1 MKITHLEL
9 LTVPQDTSAM
19 LLVVVHTDSGG
30 YGVGEVGMRSR
41 WRAVRGAVEDF
52 AEQLEGA
59 DPSRIE
65 HLWQFLSR
73 SGFFPAT
80 GVLAAVLAAID
91 VALWDL
97 RGKTLGVPLHQLLGG
112 ASRDHVECYVH
123 VRVGDARDPAATV
136 AEAERLVAAGW
147 RYLRVPANSPDA
159 DGEYDQRSALRHT
172 VATVER
178 LRAALGDDVE
188 LLLDV
193 HTRLEPPQAVTL
205 CRELE
210 PLRPYFVEDPL
221 RSEHLDGYR
230 MLRRRTAVPLAAGE
244 QLGTKWEFRP
254 LIEGELID
262 HARVDVANTGL
273 TEARK
278 IAAMAEVHHINLATH
293 NPLGPVTAAA
303 SAHLNLV
310 LPNVSVQEQPWPE
323 FPPSP
328 VLTAGPV
335 LTPGRIRP
343 AERPGLGIELDLAA
357 ARRLDPGGPA
367 PLPVYHRRDGSF
379 TNW

>member
-1 MKITHLEL
+1 VKITHLEL
-9 LTVPQDTSAM
+9 LTVPQGTSAM
-19 LLVVVHTDSGG
+19 LLVLVHTDSGE

-73 SGFFPAT
+73 SGFFPTT
-80 GVLAAVLAAID
+80 GVLASVLAAID

-97 RGKTLGVPLHQLLGG
+97 RGRTLGVPLHQLFGG

-123 VRVGDARDPAATV
+123 VPVGDARDPAAVV
-136 AEAERLVAAGW
+136 AESERLVAAGW
-147 RYLRVPANSPDA
+147 RYLRVPATSPD
-159 DGEYDQRSALRHT
+159 DHGEYDQRRALRHT

-230 MLRRRTAVPLAAGE
+230 MLRRRSAVPLAAGE

-254 LIEGELID
+254 LIEGDLID

-278 IAAMAEVHHINLATH
+278 IAAMAEAHHINLATH

-343 AERPGLGIELDLAA
+343 AERPGLGIELDLAV
-357 ARRLDPGGPA
+357 ARRLDHRGPA

>member
-1 MKITHLEL
+1 MKITEVEL
-9 LTVPQDTSAM
+9 LTVPDGAGVM
-19 LLVVVHTDSGG
+19 LLVLVGTDSGA

-41 WRAVRGAVEDF
+41 WRTVRGAVDDF
-52 AEQLEGA
+52 AELLVGA

-65 HLWQFLSR
+65 HLWQVLFR
-73 SGFFPAT
+73 AGFFPAT
-80 GVLAAVLAAID
+80 GVPGSVVAAID
-91 VALWDL
+91 VALWDI
-97 RGKTLGVPLHQLLGG
+97 RGKTLGVPLYHLLGG

-123 VRVGDARDPAATV
+123 VTSGDP
-136 AEAERLVAAGW
+136 EAMVRECEELVAAGW
-147 RYLRVPANSPDA
+147 RYLRVPANSPGEG
-159 DGEYDQRSALRHT
+159 GEYDQRAALRHT
-172 VATVER
+172 VAVMER
-178 LRAALGDDVE
+178 LRSALGDEVE

-193 HTRLEPPQAVTL
+193 HTRFDPAPAVSL

-230 MLRRRTAVPLAAGE
+230 MLRQRTAVPLAAGE
-244 QLGTKWEFRP
+244 QLGTKWQFRP

-278 IAAMAEVHHINLATH
+278 IAAMAEAHHINLATH

-303 SAHLNLV
+303 SAHLNLA
-310 LPNVSVQEQPWPE
+310 LPNVSVQEQPRPAFARSE
-323 FPPSP
+323 VFTTLPP
-328 VLTAGPV
+328 LTA
-335 LTPGRIRP
+335 GRIRP
-343 AERPGLGIELDLAA
+343 GERPGLGVELDLAA
-357 ARRLDPGGPA
+357 ARRAQQRGPA
-367 PLPVYHRRDGSF
+367 PLPRFHRPDGSF

>member
-1 MKITHLEL
+1 MEPLF
-9 LTVPQDTSAM
+9 VPDGANVM
-19 LLVVVHTDSGG
+19 LLVLVSTDSGE
-30 YGVGEVGMRSR
+30 YGVGEVGMRAR
-41 WRAVRGAVEDF
+41 WRTVRGAVDDL
-52 AEQLEGA
+52 AELLVGA

-65 HLWQFLSR
+65 HLWQVLFR

-80 GVLAAVLAAID
+80 GVLCSVLAAID

-97 RGKTLGVPLHQLLGG
+97 RGKTLGVPLYQLLGG

-123 VRVGDARDPAATV
+123 VTSRDPEAMV
-136 AEAERLVAAGW
+136 AECERHVEAGW
-147 RYLRVPANSPDA
+147 RYLRVPANSPGA
-159 DGEYDQRSALRHT
+159 DGEYDQRAALRHT
-172 VATVER
+172 VAVMQR
-178 LRAALGDDVE
+178 LRSALGHDVE

-193 HTRLEPPQAVTL
+193 HTRFDPAEAVTL

-221 RSEHLDGYR
+221 RSENLDGYR
-230 MLRRRTAVPLAAGE
+230 MLRQRTTVPLAAGE

-293 NPLGPVTAAA
+293 SPLGPVTAAA
-303 SAHLNLV
+303 SAHLNLA
-310 LPNVSVQEQPWPE
+310 LPNVSVQEQPRPA
-323 FPPSP
+323 FPPSE
-328 VLTAGPV
+328 VFTALPR
-335 LTPGRIRP
+335 LAAGRITP
-343 AERPGLGIELDLAA
+343 AERPGLGVELDLAA
-357 ARRLDPGGPA
+357 ARRALPRGPA
-367 PLPVYHRRDGSF
+367 PLPQLQRPDGSF

>member
-1 MKITHLEL
+1 MKITNVEPLF
-9 LTVPQDTSAM
+9 VPDGANVM
-19 LLVVVHTDSGG
+19 LLVLVSTDSGE
-30 YGVGEVGMRSR
+30 YGVGEVGMRAR
-41 WRAVRGAVEDF
+41 WRTVRGAVDDL
-52 AEQLEGA
+52 AELLVGA

-65 HLWQFLSR
+65 HLWQVLFR

-80 GVLAAVLAAID
+80 GVLCSVLAAID

-97 RGKTLGVPLHQLLGG
+97 RGKTLGVPLYQLLGG

-123 VRVGDARDPAATV
+123 VTSRDPEAMV
-136 AEAERLVAAGW
+136 AECERHVEAGW
-147 RYLRVPANSPDA
+147 RYLRVPANSPGA
-159 DGEYDQRSALRHT
+159 DGEYDQRAALRHT
-172 VATVER
+172 VAVMQR
-178 LRAALGDDVE
+178 LRSALGHDVE

-193 HTRLEPPQAVTL
+193 HTRFDPAEAVTL

-221 RSEHLDGYR
+221 RSENLDGYR
-230 MLRRRTAVPLAAGE
+230 MLRQRTTVPLAAGE

-293 NPLGPVTAAA
+293 SPLGPVTAAA
-303 SAHLNLV
+303 SAHLNLA
-310 LPNVSVQEQPWPE
+310 LPNVSVQEQPRPA
-323 FPPSP
+323 FPPSE
-328 VLTAGPV
+328 VFTALPR
-335 LTPGRIRP
+335 LAAGRITP
-343 AERPGLGIELDLAA
+343 AERPGLGVELDLAA
-357 ARRLDPGGPA
+357 ARRALPRGPA
-367 PLPVYHRRDGSF
+367 PLPQLQRPDGSF

>member
-1 MKITHLEL
+1 VKITHLEL

-19 LLVVVHTDSGG
+19 LLVLVHTDSGE

-65 HLWQFLSR
+65 HLWQVLSR
-73 SGFFPAT
+73 SGFFPTT
-80 GVLAAVLAAID
+80 GVLASVLAAID

-123 VRVGDARDPAATV
+123 VRVGDARDPVV
-136 AEAERLVAAGW
+136 AEAERLAAAGW
-147 RYLRVPANSPDA
+147 RHLRVPANSPDL
-159 DGEYDQRSALRHT
+159 DGEYDQRRALRHT

-230 MLRRRTAVPLAAGE
+230 MLRRRSAVPLAAGE

-278 IAAMAEVHHINLATH
+278 IAAMAEAHHINLATH

-310 LPNVSVQEQPWPE
+310 LPNVSVQEQPWPD
-323 FPPSP
+323 FPTSP

-357 ARRLDPGGPA
+357 ARRLDPRGPA
-367 PLPVYHRRDGSF
+367 PLPVYHRPDGSF

>member
-1 MKITHLEL
+1 MKITNLEL

-19 LLVVVHTDSGG
+19 LLVVVHTDSGE

-52 AEQLEGA
+52 AEQLAGA

-80 GVLAAVLAAID
+80 GVLASVLAAID

-112 ASRDHVECYVH
+112 ASREHVECYVH
-123 VRVGDARDPAATV
+123 VRVGDARDSAATV

-357 ARRLDPGGPA
+357 ARRLDPGAPA

>member
-1 MKITHLEL
+1 MKISDVEL
-9 LTVPQDTSAM
+9 LTVPDGGGVM
-19 LLVVVHTDSGG
+19 LLVVVSTDTGD
-30 YGVGEVGMRSR
+30 YGVGEVGMRAR
-41 WRAVRGAVEDF
+41 WRTVRGAVDDL
-52 AEQLEGA
+52 AELLVGA

-65 HLWQFLSR
+65 HLWQVLFR
-73 SGFFPAT
+73 VGFFPAT
-80 GVLAAVLAAID
+80 GVPGSVLAAID

-97 RGKTLGVPLHQLLGG
+97 RGKTLGVPLYQLLGG

-123 VRVGDARDPAATV
+123 VPGGDLASMVR
-136 AEAERLVAAGW
+136 ESEELVAAGW
-147 RYLRVPANSPDA
+147 RFLRVPAASPHPGD
-159 DGEYDQRSALRHT
+159 EYDQRAALRHT
-172 VATVER
+172 VATMER
-178 LRAALGDDVE
+178 LRTDLGDEVE

-193 HTRLEPPQAVTL
+193 HTRLDPPQAVTL

-230 MLRRRTAVPLAAGE
+230 MLRQRSTVPLAAGE
-244 QLGTKWEFRP
+244 QLTTKWEFRP

-278 IAAMAEVHHINLATH
+278 IAAMAEAHHINLATH

-303 SAHLNLV
+303 AAHLNLV
-310 LPNVSVQEQPWPE
+310 LPNVSVQEQPRPA
-323 FPPSP
+323 FAPSDL
-328 VLTAGPV
+328 LTGGPV
-335 LTPGRIRP
+335 LAGGRITP
-343 AERPGLGIELDLAA
+343 AERPGLGIEVDLAA
-357 ARRLDPGGPA
+357 ARRLEPRGPA
-367 PLPVYHRRDGSF
+367 PLPMLHRRDGSF

>member
-19 LLVVVHTDSGG
+19 LLVVVHTDAGE

-52 AEQLEGA
+52 AEQLAGA

-65 HLWQFLSR
+65 HLWQVLSR
-73 SGFFPAT
+73 SGFFPAN
-80 GVLAAVLAAID
+80 GVLASVLAAID

-97 RGKTLGVPLHQLLGG
+97 RGKTLGVPLHQLFGG

-159 DGEYDQRSALRHT
+159 DGEYDQRRALRHT

-278 IAAMAEVHHINLATH
+278 IAAMAEAHHINLATH

-335 LTPGRIRP
+335 LTSGRIRP

-357 ARRLDPGGPA
+357 ARGLDPGGPA

>member
-19 LLVVVHTDSGG
+19 LLVVVHTDSGE

-52 AEQLEGA
+52 AEQLAGA

-80 GVLAAVLAAID
+80 GVLASVLAAID

-112 ASRDHVECYVH
+112 ASREHVECYVH

>member
-1 MKITHLEL
+1 MKITNVEPLF
-9 LTVPQDTSAM
+9 VPDGANVM
-19 LLVVVHTDSGG
+19 LLVLVSTDSGE
-30 YGVGEVGMRSR
+30 YGVGEVGMRAH
-41 WRAVRGAVEDF
+41 WRTVRGAVDDL
-52 AEQLEGA
+52 AELLVGA

-65 HLWQFLSR
+65 HLWQVLFR
-73 SGFFPAT
+73 SGFFPTT
-80 GVLAAVLAAID
+80 GVLCSVLAAID

-97 RGKTLGVPLHQLLGG
+97 RGKTLGVPLYQLLGG

-123 VRVGDARDPAATV
+123 VTSRDPEAMV
-136 AEAERLVAAGW
+136 AECERHVEAGW
-147 RYLRVPANSPDA
+147 RYLRVPANSPGA
-159 DGEYDQRSALRHT
+159 DGEYDQRAALRHT
-172 VATVER
+172 VAVMQR
-178 LRAALGDDVE
+178 LRSALGHDVE

-193 HTRLEPPQAVTL
+193 HTRFDPAEAVTL

-230 MLRRRTAVPLAAGE
+230 MLRQRTTVPLAAGE

-293 NPLGPVTAAA
+293 SPLGPVTAAA
-303 SAHLNLV
+303 SAHLNLA
-310 LPNVSVQEQPWPE
+310 LPNVSVQEQPRPA
-323 FPPSP
+323 FPPSE
-328 VLTAGPV
+328 VFTALPR
-335 LTPGRIRP
+335 LAAGRITP
-343 AERPGLGIELDLAA
+343 AERPGLGVELDLAA
-357 ARRLDPGGPA
+357 ARRALPRGPA
-367 PLPVYHRRDGSF
+367 PLPQLQRPDGSF

>member
-9 LTVPQDTSAM
+9 LTVPQDASAM
-19 LLVVVHTDSGG
+19 LLVVVHTDSGE

-80 GVLAAVLAAID
+80 GVLASVLAAID

-123 VRVGDARDPAATV
+123 VRVGDNRDPAAMV
-136 AEAERLVAAGW
+136 AEAERLAAAGW
-147 RYLRVPANSPDA
+147 RHLRVPANSPDA
-159 DGEYDQRSALRHT
+159 DGGYDQRGALRHT

-230 MLRRRTAVPLAAGE
+230 MLRHRSAVPLAAGE

-335 LTPGRIRP
+335 LAPGRIRP

-357 ARRLDPGGPA
+357 ARRLDHAGPA

>member
-1 MKITHLEL
+1 MRITGLEL
-9 LTVPQDTSAM
+9 LTVPQGASAM
-19 LLVVVHTDSGG
+19 LLVLVHTDDGQ

-52 AEQLEGA
+52 AEELAGA

-65 HLWQFLSR
+65 HLGQLLAR

-80 GVLAAVLAAID
+80 GVLAAVRAAID

-97 RGKTLGVPLHQLLGG
+97 RGKALGVPLYEVFGG
-112 ASRDHVECYVH
+112 ASRDHAECYVH
-123 VRVGDARDPAATV
+123 VPGDAVRDQEAMVAA
-136 AEAERLVAAGW
+136 AERLVAAGW
-147 RYLRVPANSPDA
+147 RYLRVPANSPNGA
-159 DGEYDQRSALRHT
+159 EYDQRAALRHT
-172 VATVER
+172 VATMER
-178 LRAALGDDVE
+178 LRTVLGDEVE

-193 HTRLEPPQAVTL
+193 HTRFEPAQAVTL

-210 PLRPYFVEDPL
+210 PTRPYFVEDPL

-230 MLRRRTAVPLAAGE
+230 MLRQRTGVPLAAGE

-262 HARVDVANTGL
+262 HARIDVANTGL

-293 NPLGPVTAAA
+293 NPLGPITAAA

-323 FPPSP
+323 LTLPP
-328 VLTAGPV
+328 VITAGPE

-357 ARRLDPGGPA
+357 ARRLDHRGPA
-367 PLPVYHRRDGSF
+367 PLPLYHRPDGSF

>member
-1 MKITHLEL
+1 VKITDLEL
-9 LTVPQDTSAM
+9 LTVPQGTSAM
-19 LLVVVHTDSGG
+19 LLVLVHTDSGE

-52 AEQLEGA
+52 AEQLAGA
-59 DPSRIE
+59 DPGRIE
-65 HLWQFLSR
+65 HLGQVLAR

-80 GVLAAVLAAID
+80 GVLASVLAAID

-97 RGKTLGVPLHQLLGG
+97 RGKTLGVPLYQLFGG
-112 ASRDHVECYVH
+112 ASREYVESYVH
-123 VRVGDARDPAATV
+123 LASREPAAMV

-159 DGEYDQRSALRHT
+159 DGEYDQRRALRHT
-172 VATVER
+172 IATMER

-193 HTRLEPPQAVTL
+193 HTRMEPPQAVTL

-230 MLRRRTAVPLAAGE
+230 MLRQRTTVPLAAGE

-278 IAAMAEVHHINLATH
+278 IAAMAETHHINLAVH
-293 NPLGPVTAAA
+293 NPLGAVTAAA

-310 LPNVSVQEQPWPE
+310 LPNVSVQEQPWSE

-328 VLTAGPV
+328 VVTAGPE
-335 LTPGRIRP
+335 LAPGRVRP

-357 ARRLDPGGPA
+357 ARRLDQRGPA

>member
-9 LTVPQDTSAM
+9 LTVPQDASAM
-19 LLVVVHTDSGG
+19 LLVVVHTDSGE

-52 AEQLEGA
+52 AAQLEGA

-65 HLWQFLSR
+65 HLWQLLSR

-80 GVLAAVLAAID
+80 GVLASVLAAID

-97 RGKTLGVPLHQLLGG
+97 RGKTLGVPLYQLLGG

-147 RYLRVPANSPDA
+147 RYMRVPANSPA
-159 DGEYDQRSALRHT
+159 AGGEYDQRSALRHT

-230 MLRRRTAVPLAAGE
+230 MLRGRTAVPLAAGE

-328 VLTAGPV
+328 VLAAGPV

-357 ARRLDPGGPA
+357 ARRLDPRGPA

-379 TNW
+379 SNW

>member
-1 MKITHLEL
+1 MKITRLEL
-9 LTVPQDTSAM
+9 LTVPQGTSAM
-19 LLVVVHTDSGG
+19 LLVVVHTDSGE

-41 WRAVRGAVEDF
+41 WRTVRGAVEDF
-52 AEQLEGA
+52 AEQLTGA

-65 HLWQFLSR
+65 HLGQLLCR

-80 GVLAAVLAAID
+80 GVLAAVRAAID

-97 RGKTLGVPLHQLLGG
+97 LGKTLGVPLYQLLGG

-123 VRVGDARDPAATV
+123 VPGDAAKDPAAMV
-136 AEAERLVAAGW
+136 AEVERLVAAGW
-147 RYLRVPANSPDA
+147 RYVRVPANSPNR
-159 DGEYDQRSALRHT
+159 DGEYDQRAALRHT

-178 LRAALGDDVE
+178 LRAALGDEVE

-193 HTRLEPPQAVTL
+193 HTRFEPAQAVTL

-221 RSEHLDGYR
+221 RSEHPDGYR
-230 MLRRRTAVPLAAGE
+230 TLRQRTGVPLAAGE
-244 QLGTKWEFRP
+244 QFGTKWEFRP

-278 IAAMAEVHHINLATH
+278 IAAMAEVHHVNLATH

-323 FPPSP
+323 LAPSP
-328 VLTAGPV
+328 VITAGPV

-343 AERPGLGIELDLAA
+343 AERPGLGVELDLAA
-357 ARRLDPGGPA
+357 ARRLDQRGPA